1 MSKIYVNRAWTWFH
15 SSAIAWNVKSMNNNF
30 LNFSWFWVMNTSIS
44 AWLHLKLRK
53 LGVNSYSL
61 HKTEVKRDSGKLLS
75 IVNFPWIWIH
85 LSKSMPICVTAL
97 LLSKLLSILVL
108 VFFKSYYFSRQLLW
122 THTRG
127 RCNTQGGRYF
137 ILELRITFR
146 HTLNTFL
153 NQFAKFWEDL
163 LWIRGFWRHFLPSSI
178 SRKNSPNPFVA
189 LIQISLD
196 SNYFL
201 LSGELDKN

>member
-1 MSKIYVNRAWTWFH
+1 MVTGTKLVVSSDASNYVWCSMSVKLKPKLGTLSSIFNRQIC
-15 SSAIAWNVKSMNNNF
+15 SSPINVRKMNP
-30 LNFSWFWVMNTSIS
+30 FWV
-44 AWLHLKLRK
+44 
-53 LGVNSYSL
+53 NSMFDDYQNSCQF
-61 HKTEVKRDSGKLLS
+61 T
-75 IVNFPWIWIH
+75 
-85 LSKSMPICVTAL
+85 
-97 LLSKLLSILVL
+97 LSKLPTLLVP

-122 THTRG
+122 KHTRG

-163 LWIRGFWRHFLPSSI
+163 LWNGGFWRHFLPSSI